1 MQLPSSGAA
10 QMNRHIPLALAV
22 ALVALSFVV
31 GAQRPAATGPVRTAL
46 ASASSADRAT
56 VGRLYRAL
64 GEVMARD
71 KGRLITTTSAWRAV
85 YQDALRLAAG
95 GTDLVGK
102 YPGLDKAVEA
112 VLAKHYTQDNVPVDE
127 VVAGQ
132 IVAACKEVERQS
144 E

>member
-1 MQLPSSGAA
+1 MQLPASGAA
-10 QMNRHIPLALAV
+10 QMKFIPLALAV

-31 GAQRPAATGPVRTAL
+31 GAQRPAATGPVSTAL
-46 ASASSADRAT
+46 ASASSADRAA

-112 VLAKHYTQDNVPVDE
+112 VLAKHYTQ
-127 VVAGQ
+127 GT
-132 IVAACKEVERQS
+132 
-144 E
+144 

>member
-1 MQLPSSGAA
+1 MQFPSSGAA
-10 QMNRHIPLALAV
+10 QMKFFPLALAV

-31 GAQRPAATGPVRTAL
+31 GNQRPAATGPVSKAL
-46 ASASSADRAT
+46 ASASSADRAA
-56 VGRLYRAL
+56 VARLYRAL

-102 YPGLDKAVEA
+102 YPDLDEAVEA

>member
-95 GTDLVGK
+95 GTDLPGK
-102 YPGLDKAVEA
+102 YPGLDTAVEE
-112 VLAKHYTQDNVPVDE
+112 VLAQHYPLDNLPIDTAM
-127 VVAGQ
+127 AGK
-132 IVAACKEVERQS
+132 IAAGCRAVENQC